1 MQATFEISEFSL
13 IAKHSEHK
21 KKKIKVTL
29 TIFHILCNSFL
40 LFLSS
45 GPRFSSSILIFRK
58 KPTLNYVDQPRYQ
71 SKTAHT
77 LLWKYMQMKLTFVW
91 ENFAHGRTL
100 KWKVN
105 CTRKWLRYFVMWN
118 VWMQTGWHI
127 KEHKEDCTAEF
138 AVCKH
143 RAFNL
148 QGYCSCKS
156 VRHNRDKV
164 LCCTKSSDTFVAIQ
178 TAQWRCPLTRGKCF
192 LIKQFC

>member
-58 KPTLNYVDQPRYQ
+58 KPTLSYVNQPRYQ
-71 SKTAHT
+71 SETTHT
-77 LLWKYMQMKLTFVW
+77 LLWKYLQMKLTFVW

-105 CTRKWLRYFVMWN
+105 CTRKWLRYFVIWN

-138 AVCKH
+138 ACVNIELLIYRDTVLANQCVIIKTKYC
-143 RAFNL
+143 AVQKAVTLLL
-148 QGYCSCKS
+148 QYKLPSED
-156 VRHNRDKV
+156 V
-164 LCCTKSSDTFVAIQ
+164 
-178 TAQWRCPLTRGKCF
+178 P
-192 LIKQFC
+192 